1 MISPSLRLEIARLGR
16 LLLEAIARAGEPSIE
31 SPSRGESWPGSP
43 PLIILITLG
52 RAKVCTE
59 QVRGTFPVTRRGIVR
74 RGVTTPYSS
83 NYRPP
88 PRLRPPT
95 ETLWKIR
102 REHVTWSCELRFH
115 GESYGWEA
123 QILPTPVRRHFDRCA
138 MPGRARQRPVARHPA
153 RQELHKGHRQG
164 VVRALRLERHSCPPR
179 IL

>member
-123 QILPTPVRRHFDRCA
+123 QILRDSGLVIGRRFLLR
-138 MPGRARQRPVARHPA
+138 
-153 RQELHKGHRQG
+153 ELAIRWANEEQF
-164 VVRALRLERHSCPPR
+164 RLGKDTEPN
-179 IL
+179 